1 MMKKTFLAILVT
13 AAALCAMPA
22 YAETVQIASAADW
35 AAFAGRVNNGETTLN
50 AKLTADITLTGDPVR
65 VGLVTSG
72 DGAVSHTYAG
82 EFDGH
87 GHTITLDWAY
97 SIKSS
102 MDLLAPFAHVSGC
115 TIHDLRIA
123 GSLTTDLGYA
133 SGFIGDVY
141 GGAVLERCS

>member
-1 MMKKTFLAILVT
+1 MMKKTFLAILAT

-87 GHTITLDWAY
+87 GHTIILDWEAR
-97 SIKSS
+97 ITDAV
-102 MDLLAPFAHVSGC
+102 MDVLAPLPMCLVARYMIS
-115 TIHDLRIA
+115 A
-123 GSLTTDLGYA
+123 
-133 SGFIGDVY
+133 
-141 GGAVLERCS
+141 